1 MAKYELVKETRP
13 NGTILYSVEL
23 NGRYVSHTATENLVQ
38 AKEFFSLLTT
48 KGSNTETIKETIQT
62 IELDEN

>member
-1 MAKYELVKETRP
+1 MKLELVKETKP
-13 NGTILYSVEL
+13 NGTILYSIEKD
-23 NGRYVSHTATENLVQ
+23 GQYVSHTATEDLAQ

-48 KGSNTETIKETIQT
+48 KVNNTETIKETIQT

>member
-23 NGRYVSHTATENLVQ
+23 DGRYVSHTATEILEQ
-38 AKEFFSLLTT
+38 AKEFFSLLTNG
-48 KGSNTETIKETIQT
+48 GSSTTIKETIET
-62 IELDEN
+62 IIIND

>member
-1 MAKYELVKETRP
+1 MKFELVKETRP
-13 NGTILYSVEL
+13 NGTILYSVEKD
-23 NGRYVSHTATENLVQ
+23 GRYVSHTATEDLSQ

-48 KGSNTETIKETIQT
+48 KVNNTETIKETSQT

>member
-23 NGRYVSHTATENLVQ
+23 NGRYVSHTATEDLAQ

-48 KGSNTETIKETIQT
+48 KVNNTETIKETIQT

>member
-13 NGTILYSVEL
+13 NATILYSVEL

>member
-1 MAKYELVKETRP
+1 MAKEELVIETRP

-23 NGRYVSHTATENLVQ
+23 NGRYVSHTATEDLAQ

-48 KGSNTETIKETIQT
+48 KVNNTETIKETIQT

>member
-23 NGRYVSHTATENLVQ
+23 NGRYVSHTATEDLAQ

-48 KGSNTETIKETIQT
+48 KVNSTETIKETIQI

>member
-1 MAKYELVKETRP
+1 MKFELVKETRP
-13 NGTILYSVEL
+13 NGTILYSVEKD
-23 NGRYVSHTATENLVQ
+23 GRYVSHTATEDLSQ

-48 KGSNTETIKETIQT
+48 KVNNTETIKETIQT